1 MTSPTV
7 IELMNA
13 FYSAPQGLSSPA
25 ELLRR
30 KPERVTITIHWAL
43 RQKLQARA
51 DEEGR
56 SLSNLLAH
64 LLEGDS

>member
-1 MTSPTV
+1 MAHSFSPR
-7 IELMNA
+7 E
-13 FYSAPQGLSSPA
+13 GLRPLAS

-51 DEEGR
+51 DEDGR
-56 SLSNLLAH
+56 SLSGLIAYI
-64 LLEGDS
+64 LERYSD

>member
-1 MTSPTV
+1 MT
-7 IELMNA
+7 A
-13 FYSAPQGLSSPA
+13 FSQPREGLRPLAS

-51 DEEGR
+51 DEDGR
-56 SLSNLLAH
+56 SLSGLIAYI
-64 LLEGDS
+64 LERYSD

>member
-1 MTSPTV
+1 MTSFSQPP
-7 IELMNA
+7 EGMRPLA
-13 FYSAPQGLSSPA
+13 S

-30 KPERVTITIHWAL
+30 KPERVTITIHWSL

-64 LLEGDS
+64 LLEVSSAG

>member
-1 MTSPTV
+1 MP
-7 IELMNA
+7 A
-13 FYSAPQGLSSPA
+13 FSQPREGLRPLAS

-51 DEEGR
+51 DEDGR
-56 SLSNLLAH
+56 SLSGLIAYI
-64 LLEGDS
+64 LERYSD